1 MVKSKLPQGQ
11 RSVLSLYVNG
21 INRLTEKCA
30 NTFLAIMFERL
41 PPTQTLRAF
50 EAAARLGNY
59 TRAGEEL
66 HLTHSAISH
75 QIRALEQRTGR
86 KLFQREGR
94 QMVLTDGGRLLAG
107 EVRQALLALDRA
119 LHVGQ
124 AERRRMGQALRVSVP
139 PSFASAW
146 LVPRLAAFHRQ
157 HPHIDI
163 SLRTSH
169 ELSELDFSDADVAI
183 WYGRAGHKNFRCQ
196 RLLKE
201 VIFPVCSPRFAASHP
216 AITPQDL
223 AHHSLLRFAH
233 HGGWEPWFAAA
244 GIRQGE
250 PRTGPVYDD
259 PMHLLDAAAAD
270 QGIALARSCLV
281 RNHLA
286 DGRLVRLFDIT
297 APARGNYFSVSP
309 FDTEKTA
316 TIAEFQEWLGAI
328 LSDSTE

>member
-1 MVKSKLPQGQ
+1 
-11 RSVLSLYVNG
+11 
-21 INRLTEKCA
+21 
-30 NTFLAIMFERL
+30 MFERL

-75 QIRALEQRTGR
+75 QIRALEQRVGR

-94 QMVLTDGGRLLAG
+94 QMMLTDGGRLLAE

-119 LHVGQ
+119 LQIGKVERQQ
-124 AERRRMGQALRVSVP
+124 AAQTLRVSVS

-146 LVPRLAAFHRQ
+146 LVPRLAAFHQQ

-163 SLRTSH
+163 SLRSTH

-183 WYGRAGHKNFRCQ
+183 WYGRAGYKNFRYQ

-201 VIFPVCSPRFAASHP
+201 VIFPVCSPAFGASHP
-216 AITPQDL
+216 AITPRDL
-223 AHHSLLRFAH
+223 PRYPLLRFAH

-244 GIRQGE
+244 GIQHGE
-250 PRTGPVYDD
+250 PQTGPVYDD

-281 RNHLA
+281 HNHLA
-286 DGRLVRLFDIT
+286 SGRLIRLFDIT
-297 APARGNYFSVSP
+297 APARGTYFSVSP
-309 FDTEKTA
+309 FDTGKAAAITD
-316 TIAEFQEWLGAI
+316 FQDWLCAI
-328 LSDSTE
+328 LSDITIEK

>member
-1 MVKSKLPQGQ
+1 
-11 RSVLSLYVNG
+11 
-21 INRLTEKCA
+21 
-30 NTFLAIMFERL
+30 MFERL

-75 QIRALEQRTGR
+75 QIRALEQRIGR

-94 QMVLTDGGRLLAG
+94 QMILTDGGRLLAE

-119 LHVGQ
+119 LQIGKVERQQ
-124 AERRRMGQALRVSVP
+124 AAQTLRVSVS

-146 LVPRLAAFHRQ
+146 LVPRLAVFHQQ

-163 SLRTSH
+163 SLRSTH

-183 WYGRAGHKNFRCQ
+183 WYGRTGHKNFRYQ
-196 RLLKE
+196 RLLNE
-201 VIFPVCSPRFAASHP
+201 VIFPVCSPAFNASHP
-216 AITPQDL
+216 AIVPKDL
-223 AHHSLLRFAH
+223 PRYPLLRFAH

-244 GIRQGE
+244 GIQQGE
-250 PRTGPVYDD
+250 PQTGPIYDD

-270 QGIALARSCLV
+270 QGIALARNCLAH
-281 RNHLA
+281 NHLTS
-286 DGRLVRLFDIT
+286 GRLIRLFDIT
-297 APARGNYFSVSP
+297 APARGSYFSVSP
-309 FDTEKTA
+309 FDTRKEAAIT
-316 TIAEFQEWLGAI
+316 EFQDWLGAI
-328 LSDSTE
+328 LTDATLKE

>member
-1 MVKSKLPQGQ
+1 
-11 RSVLSLYVNG
+11 
-21 INRLTEKCA
+21 
-30 NTFLAIMFERL
+30 MFERL

-75 QIRALEQRTGR
+75 QIRALEQRIGR

-94 QMVLTDGGRLLAG
+94 QMVLTDSGRLLAE

-119 LHVGQ
+119 LQIGKVERHQ
-124 AERRRMGQALRVSVP
+124 AAQTLRVSAS

-146 LVPRLAAFHRQ
+146 LVPRLAAFHQQ

-163 SLRTSH
+163 SLRSTH
-169 ELSELDFSDADVAI
+169 ELSELDFGDVDVAI
-183 WYGRAGHKNFRCQ
+183 WYGRAGHKNFRYQ

-201 VIFPVCSPRFAASHP
+201 VVFPVCSPAFGASHP
-216 AITPQDL
+216 AITPRDL
-223 AHHSLLRFAH
+223 PRFPLLRFAH

-244 GIRQGE
+244 GIQQGE
-250 PRTGPVYDD
+250 PQTGPVYDD

-281 RNHLA
+281 HSHLA
-286 DGRLVRLFDIT
+286 SGRLIRLFDIT
-297 APARGNYFSVSP
+297 APARGTYFSVSP
-309 FDTEKTA
+309 FDTGKAAAIT
-316 TIAEFQEWLGAI
+316 EFQDWLCAI
-328 LSDSTE
+328 LSDLTIEK

>member
-1 MVKSKLPQGQ
+1 ME
-11 RSVLSLYVNG
+11 
-21 INRLTEKCA
+21 LTDQPKTA
-30 NTFLAIMFERL
+30 AQAPAAMFEHL

-66 HLTHSAISH
+66 NLTHSAISH

-94 QMVLTDGGRLLAG
+94 QMVLTDSGRLLAG
-107 EVRQALLALDRA
+107 EIRQALTTLDRA
-119 LHVGQ
+119 LHIGR
-124 AERRRMGQALRVSVP
+124 AETGRAAQVLRVSTP

-157 HPHIDI
+157 HPHINI
-163 SLRTSH
+163 SLRSAH
-169 ELSELDFSDADVAI
+169 ELNELDFSNADVAI
-183 WYGRAGHKNFRCQ
+183 WYGRAGHKNHRYE

-201 VIFPVCSPRFAASHP
+201 VIFPVCSPAFAASHP
-216 AITPQDL
+216 DLMPQDL
-223 AHHSLLRFAH
+223 PRHPLLRFAH

-244 GIRQGE
+244 GIEQGE
-250 PRTGPVYDD
+250 PQSGPVYDD

-270 QGIALARSCLV
+270 QGIALARGCLV
-281 RNHLA
+281 HNHLA
-286 DGRLVRLFDIT
+286 GGRLVRLFDVT

-309 FDTEKTA
+309 FDTGKAEA
-316 TIAEFQEWLGAI
+316 VAEFQAWLGAI
-328 LSDSTE
+328 LSPLAA